1 MEENPRTT
9 LLLPKLGLTTHTL
22 GVFLHTALFLCFFV
36 FLKRKFRYKNVG

>member
-22 GVFLHTALFLCFFV
+22 GVFLHTSLFLE
-36 FLKRKFRYKNVG
+36 KRKFRYKNVG